1 MLMKKTTLYAALM
14 LSVTMMLKVTAG
26 QAPQTSTPP
35 APQPGAAAAQQPA
48 PPPQTAAPD
57 AASSITG
64 TAKTPGSIWLPA
76 KKATPSTAALTPEE
90 EVKTF
95 SMPPGYHAQLVAAE
109 PLLDSPIIIDFDPDG
124 RMWVLE
130 LQAFLPDTSG
140 RDTQDP
146 ICDVAVLEDTN
157 GDGVMDKRTVFA
169 DKLVLPR
176 ALKVL
181 DHGVLVGE
189 PPNLWLMKDTD
200 GDLKADTK
208 EAVYKNYGRFIGGVE
223 HNANGL
229 LWAMDNV
236 LYTSEWNENLRL
248 KDGKFDVL
256 PSLSRGQWQSSQD
269 DAGRV
274 YRNVNDAP
282 LFIDYTPARY
292 FLRNP
297 NAARTRGLY
306 ESLIDQM
313 EALVYPVR
321 QNRGVNRG
329 YRDPY
334 FRADGSSII
343 IQGAGS
349 PTVYRG
355 DKYPADVRGSV
366 FITDSPTNL
375 VHRFNIVDDGTGR
388 LTAKNAYARGEFLAS
403 SDERFRPVNLMSAPD
418 GNLYVVDMYRGVVQ
432 DGGIWSDYLRDY
444 IKSRDLEMPVKHG
457 RVWRIVY
464 GTGAATRGPKPAL
477 SAASPA
483 QLVQTLSNA
492 NGWWRDTAQRL
503 LVERGETSVAPALK
517 KLAASAPDWRTK
529 LHALWTLDGLDA
541 IDSESVERALSDP
554 RPEVRASAVRLAER
568 YLGSSS
574 AAITKAVLGLAGDKN
589 WNVRRQVAASIGE
602 LPAASRN
609 DPAIQL
615 LKTFGSDPIMV
626 DAVVSSISGA
636 EEPVL
641 MAILQP
647 DNGEKT
653 PVEAV
658 TALAAAVTRSGDVPS
673 IQRLFALVADEKQP
687 APIRLAMLQGVD
699 KVLPAGGAPVG
710 RGGGRAAGSVAL
722 AGLSTPGAGE
732 AFTPGR
738 PVSLPAEPVE
748 LARLG
753 SGPEPLATVAKSVV
767 NKLDWPNRPV
777 PTVVVAPLSAEQQKQ
792 FAAGAEIYKG
802 LCIGCHQEDGK
813 GKDKIGANLTESAF
827 VKSPDPNAVIRVLL
841 SGKEGSIGLMPPVG
855 ATYNDDQ
862 IAAVLTFVRR
872 SWGNTAPPVDAL
884 SVLEVRGLTKARNK
898 PWTDDELKAL
908 AAGRGGRGN
917 AGRGGRGGN

>member
-1 MLMKKTTLYAALM
+1 MKRLTLYAALV
-14 LSVTMMLKVTAG
+14 LFVSAVLKVTAG
-26 QAPQTSTPP
+26 Q
-35 APQPGAAAAQQPA
+35 
-48 PPPQTAAPD
+48 PPQTGAAGQPPVPQSAAP
-57 AASSITG
+57 AQPASVAG
-64 TAKTPGSIWLPA
+64 TAKTPGNIWLPA
-76 KKATPSTAALTPEE
+76 KKAPATSAALTPDEE
-90 EVKTF
+90 LKTF
-95 SMPPGYHAQLVAAE
+95 AMAPGYHAQLVAAE
-109 PLLDSPIIIDFDPDG
+109 PLIESPIIIDFDPDG

-146 ICDVAVLEDTN
+146 ICDVAVLEDVDGN
-157 GDGVMDKRTVFA
+157 GTMDKRTVFA
-169 DKLVLPR
+169 DHLVLPR

-181 DHGVLVGE
+181 DHGVLIGE
-189 PPNLWLMKDTD
+189 PPNLWLMKDTN

-248 KDGKFDVL
+248 KDEKFEVL

-313 EALVYPVR
+313 EATVYPVR

-329 YRDPY
+329 YRDPF

-355 DKYPADVRGSV
+355 DKYPADARGSV

-375 VHRFNIVDDGTGR
+375 VHRFNIVDDGAGR
-388 LTAKNAYARGEFLAS
+388 LTAKNAYARGEFMAS

-418 GNLYVVDMYRGVVQ
+418 GTLYVVDMYRGVVQ

-444 IKSRDLEMPVKHG
+444 IRSRDLEMPVERG
-457 RVWRIVY
+457 RIWRIVY
-464 GTGAATRGPKPAL
+464 GTAATSRGPKPSL
-477 SAASPA
+477 SSASPA
-483 QLVQTLSNA
+483 QLVQALSHP

-503 LVERGETSVAPALK
+503 LVERGETSVAPTLK
-517 KLAASAPDWRTK
+517 KLAVSAPDWRTK
-529 LHALWTLDGLDA
+529 VHALWTLDGLDA
-541 IDSESVERALSDP
+541 IDPETVERALSDP
-554 RPEVRASAVRLAER
+554 KAEVRANAVRLSER
-568 YLGSSS
+568 YLGSPSPS
-574 AAITKAVLGLAGDKN
+574 IAKAVLALTTDRN
-589 WNVRRQVAASIGE
+589 WNVRRQVAASMGE
-602 LPAASRN
+602 LPASARK
-609 DPAIQL
+609 DPALSL
-615 LKTFGSDPIMV
+615 LKKYGSDPIMV
-626 DAVVSSISGA
+626 DAVISSIAGA
-636 EEPVL
+636 EEAVL
-641 MAILQP
+641 TEVLHAES
-647 DNGEKT
+647 GEPA
-653 PVEAV
+653 PVETL
-658 TALAAAVTRSGDVPS
+658 TALAAAITRSGDVPA
-673 IQRLFALVADEKQP
+673 IQRLFALVTDEKQP
-687 APIRLAMLQGVD
+687 APVRLALLQGAD
-699 KVLPAGGAPVG
+699 KVLPAAGAPTG
-710 RGGGRAAGSVAL
+710 RGGRAAGTVAL

-738 PVSLPAEPVE
+738 PVTLTAEPVE

-753 SGPEPLATVAKSVV
+753 AGSEPFATVAKSIV
-767 NKLDWPNRPV
+767 NKLDWPNRPA
-777 PTVVVAPLSAEQQKQ
+777 PTVVVPPLTAEQQKQ
-792 FAAGAEIYKG
+792 FTAGAEIYKG

-813 GKDKIGANLTESAF
+813 GKDKIGANLVESPY
-827 VKSPDPNAVIRVLL
+827 VKNVDPNAVIRVLL
-841 SGKEGSIGLMPPVG
+841 SGKEGTIGLMPPVG
-855 ATYNDDQ
+855 ATYSDDQ
-862 IAAVLTFVRR
+862 IAAVLTYVRR
-872 SWGNTAPPVDAL
+872 SWGNTAPPVDSM
-884 SVLEVRGLTKARNK
+884 SVVEVRGLTKARNK
-898 PWTDDELKAL
+898 PWTDDELKQVG
-908 AAGRGGRGN
+908 GRGRGN
-917 AGRGGRGGN
+917 AGRGGRGG